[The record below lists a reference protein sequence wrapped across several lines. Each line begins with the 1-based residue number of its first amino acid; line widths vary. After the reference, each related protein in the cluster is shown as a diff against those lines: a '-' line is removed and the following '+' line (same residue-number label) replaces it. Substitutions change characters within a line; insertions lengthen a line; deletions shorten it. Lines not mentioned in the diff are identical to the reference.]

1 LRSKHPKKD
10 VEEALQEAEVAGM
23 IVEDGHGH
31 WGVIWCPGDE
41 DHRCPR
47 PFWVWSSPKNAQNHA
62 KQIRRYTARCTH
74 RPT

>member
-1 LRSKHPKKD
+1 
-10 VEEALQEAEVAGM
+10 M

-41 DHRCPR
+41 TDRCPR
-47 PFWVWSSPKNAQNHA
+47 PFWVWSTPKNAQNHA

-74 RPT
+74 RPP